1 MSELLTVCIRSCL
14 LIFYCSNTL
23 YDYSGVVSGTMSGDD
38 CGSVS
43 EQNCVRAH
51 LVITMY
57 IILMVGV
64 CIYIFYSVY
73 DTNVYGRMDDVSEGK

>member
-1 MSELLTVCIRSCL
+1 
-14 LIFYCSNTL
+14 
-23 YDYSGVVSGTMSGDD
+23 MSGDD
-38 CGSVS
+38 CGYVS
-43 EQNCVRAH
+43 EPSCVRAH

-73 DTNVYGRMDDVSEGK
+73 DTNVYGRMDDVSEGV